1 MKRTALLQG
10 RIFFERLVFKKSWI
24 AKEIALKILCVILFM
39 PNSLEIYHICRLLR
53 FYSGS
58 LQKR

>member
-39 PNSLEIYHICRLLR
+39 PNSLEIYHIAAC
-53 FYSGS
+53 
-58 LQKR
+58 